1 MYIKT
6 TTLLVLGCWGLPAW
20 GQQAIS
26 TSGAQ
31 ASGTGG
37 TVSYTVGQTDYRQ
50 LVGNGFILTEGVQQ
64 PFELFVTG
72 SEEIEIASG
81 IRIFPN
87 PTYGAVQALS
97 EGRPFGYRLYD
108 AQGRMLGQDLNYNLQ
123 HIILLQDYPTGTYQ
137 LETIIP
143 GTRGLTAILIK
154 K

>member
-1 MYIKT
+1 MYINI

-31 ASGTGG
+31 ATGTGG
-37 TVSYTVGQTDYRQ
+37 TVSYTIGQNDYRQ
-50 LVGNGFILTEGVQQ
+50 AVGNGFVLTEGVQQ

-87 PTYGAVQALS
+87 PTYGALQAQS

-108 AQGRMLGQDLNYNLQ
+108 SQGRMLVQDLNYNLQ
-123 HIILLQDYPTGTYQ
+123 HIILLQDYPAGTYQ